1 MLPVLSL
8 SIPSVTGEVAGS
20 FKLMQNVC
28 VCVCVCVCVFVHT
41 HTHAYGAVV
50 YGLYHAPP
58 RLP

>member
-28 VCVCVCVCVFVHT
+28 VCVCVCVCART

-50 YGLYHAPP
+50 YGFYHAPP

>member
-1 MLPVLSL
+1 VLPVLSL

-28 VCVCVCVCVFVHT
+28 VCVCVHA
-41 HTHAYGAVV
+41 HTHAYGGVV
-50 YGLYHAPP
+50 YGFYHTPP